1 MLFCD
6 FRFRGGHLFQDQL
19 KKSENQMVFAKT
31 IRANLV
37 PQTGRHFHEKKKQ
50 LKMIT
55 HKKAKNE
62 HVVKKRFVHILIDSR
77 VFSIKLLFLENI
89 DSESFRI
96 K

>member
-6 FRFRGGHLFQDQL
+6 FRFRGDHLFQDQL

-37 PQTGRHFHEKKKQ
+37 PQNGRHFHEKK
-50 LKMIT
+50 T
-55 HKKAKNE
+55 TKND
-62 HVVKKRFVHILIDSR
+62 HTQK
-77 VFSIKLLFLENI
+77 
-89 DSESFRI
+89 SE